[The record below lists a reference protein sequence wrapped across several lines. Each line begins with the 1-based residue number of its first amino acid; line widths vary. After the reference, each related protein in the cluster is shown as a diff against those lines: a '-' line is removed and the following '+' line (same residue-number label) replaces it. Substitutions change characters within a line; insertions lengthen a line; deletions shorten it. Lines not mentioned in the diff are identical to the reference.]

1 MKHEIENIR
10 LPQQSKDQLS
20 RLKRITGIEQWN
32 ILCRWALGLSLAEK
46 NDPPKSK
53 PATDSSIDINWKTF
67 SGDKGAV
74 YYALLIDRCHKEG
87 FKLTSDNLTW
97 LLRRHLVRG
106 ISYLTARRE
115 LKSIGDLL
123 DIALEENVR

>member
-1 MKHEIENIR
+1 MKHDIENIR

-32 ILCRWALGLSLAEK
+32 ILCRWALALSLAEK
-46 NDPPKSK
+46 NDPAQKR

-67 SGDKGAV
+67 SGDKGAI
-74 YYALLIDRCHKEG
+74 YYALMVDRCHKEG
-87 FKLTSDNLTW
+87 LEIKTENLTW

-106 ISYLTARRE
+106 IGYLTARRE
-115 LKSIGDLL
+115 LKSISGLVKV
-123 DIALEENVR
+123 ALENE